1 MQPREEGFTL
11 IELLIVV
18 AIIGIIAAIGVPG
31 LLRARQSGNEASAI
45 GSIRAINSA
54 EATYA
59 ATCGGGGF
67 AQSLDDLALAPPGG
81 IAFINDDLAA
91 GLRSG
96 YLFAVEDGADSQDV
110 LMSIDTC
117 NGAGANSRTG
127 FFVHAE
133 PVQAGST
140 GQRSFASNNTQS
152 MYQKADGE
160 AIANDMSDGLIL
172 Q

>member
-1 MQPREEGFTL
+1 MQPREDGFTL
-11 IELLIVV
+11 IELLIAV

-81 IAFINDDLAA
+81 IPFINDDLAA

-96 YLFAVEDGADSQDV
+96 YLFAVEDA
-110 LMSIDTC
+110 
-117 NGAGANSRTG
+117 A
-127 FFVHAE
+127 
-133 PVQAGST
+133 
-140 GQRSFASNNTQS
+140 
-152 MYQKADGE
+152 
-160 AIANDMSDGLIL
+160 
-172 Q
+172 